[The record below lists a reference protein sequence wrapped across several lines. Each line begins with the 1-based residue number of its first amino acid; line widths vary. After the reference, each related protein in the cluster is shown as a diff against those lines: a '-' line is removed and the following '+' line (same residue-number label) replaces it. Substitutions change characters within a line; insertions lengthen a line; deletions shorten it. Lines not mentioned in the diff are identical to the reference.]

1 VRVEHLSVVEAEW
14 FLIEHL
20 IEEKGRDSG
29 TVQNYR
35 GREEAGVAD
44 WLRRETATTREVSM
58 DENLRLEIE
67 RRRPRSTG
75 T

>member
-35 GREEAGVAD
+35 GVK
-44 WLRRETATTREVSM
+44 
-58 DENLRLEIE
+58 
-67 RRRPRSTG
+67 RPAWRTG
-75 T
+75 